1 MTKTLTIAVLA
12 GLLVLFIGGA
22 AAQPGTGGKVLA
34 TGEFIQADSTDKLH
48 RAKGRLTAYA
58 DRIEIDE
65 AFEVPLGPKYHV
77 YLMRDAEI
85 RSNDDISIGRLIDL
99 GRLRHFKGAQTYTIP
114 RGIDL
119 ANWGSII
126 IYCEGFEMLISPAS
140 LRFNQGAA
148 R

>member
-12 GLLVLFIGGA
+12 SLLVLFIGGA
-22 AAQPGTGGKVLA
+22 VAQSQTGGMVLA
-34 TGEFIQADSTDKLH
+34 TGEFIQADPTDSLH
-48 RAKGRLTAYA
+48 RGKGKLTAYA

-77 YLMRDAEI
+77 YLMKGAEI
-85 RSNDDISIGRLIDL
+85 RGNDDISIGSLIDL
-99 GRLRHFKGAQTYTIP
+99 GRLRHFKGAQTYGIP

-119 ANWGSII
+119 TNWGSII
-126 IYCEGFEMLISPAS
+126 IYCEGFETLISPVS
-140 LRFNQGAA
+140 LRFSQEAA

>member
-22 AAQPGTGGKVLA
+22 AAQPRTGGEVLA
-34 TGEFIQADSTDKLH
+34 TGEFIQADPTNSRH
-48 RAKGRLTAYA
+48 RGKGRLTAYA
-58 DRIEIDE
+58 DRIEIGE

-77 YLMRDAEI
+77 YLMLDAEI

-99 GRLRHFKGAQTYTIP
+99 GRLRHFKGAQTYEIP

-126 IYCEGFEMLISPAS
+126 IYCEGFETLISPAS
-140 LRFNQGAA
+140 LRFN
-148 R
+148 REEVR